1 MDEGIRTPKILFIED
16 DLTLSTLFTMR
27 MRAEGFE
34 VQEAHDGDKALQAAK
49 EFRPDLI
56 LCDLMMPN
64 LSGYD
69 VIDILRNTPE
79 TASTKIVVISAL
91 SAPEDIEKAKKLGAD
106 DYIVKSQVVVD
117 DIMNRLRKLLDLP
130 PSSIN
135 TAAY

>member
-1 MDEGIRTPKILFIED
+1 MDTGNRLPKILFIED

-34 VQEAHDGDKALQAAK
+34 VKEAHDGDTALQAAK

-79 TASTKIVVISAL
+79 TSASKIVVLSAL
-91 SAPEDIEKAKKLGAD
+91 SSPDDIEKAKKLGAD
-106 DYIVKSQVVVD
+106 DYIIKSQVVID
-117 DIMNRLRKLLDLP
+117 EIMNRLRNLLDLP
-130 PSSIN
+130 PSTIT
-135 TAAY
+135 TA